1 MEESKDIESQIPI
14 ESDKTVSDARN
25 IIVGPPLSGEID
37 DIMVLR

>member
-1 MEESKDIESQIPI
+1 MEESEDIESQIPI
-14 ESDKTVSDARN
+14 ESDKTVSDAGN